1 MLYINRKYFDEM
13 GNRIGEKLAKL
24 PLSPNQWT
32 LSSLLIVLLS
42 FYFLINQD
50 FLTAGFVFIFAAS
63 IDMIDG
69 AVARATRRATVFGAY
84 LDTITDRV
92 IEFVIILGLFLVP
105 YPNLIIPANVWLF
118 IMLFSSMMVT
128 YTKSAATEKRVV
140 LGGMRG
146 GGLLEHPDRMLLI
159 LITIF
164 LSFFSM
170 QYAMYLIAITTI
182 LIALTAVQRFYLAI
196 KR

>member
-1 MLYINRKYFDEM
+1 MLYINRKYFDDL

-50 FLTAGFVFIFAAS
+50 FLIAGIVFIFAAS

-84 LDTITDRV
+84 LDTIVDRI

-105 YPNLIIPANVWLF
+105 YPDFIIPANVWLF
-118 IMLFSSMMVT
+118 VMLFCSLMVT
-128 YTKSAATEKRVV
+128 YTKSAATEKRIV

-164 LSFFSM
+164 LSLFSM
-170 QYAMYLIAITTI
+170 QYATYLIAITTV
-182 LIALTAVQRFYLAI
+182 LIAVTAVQRFYLAI